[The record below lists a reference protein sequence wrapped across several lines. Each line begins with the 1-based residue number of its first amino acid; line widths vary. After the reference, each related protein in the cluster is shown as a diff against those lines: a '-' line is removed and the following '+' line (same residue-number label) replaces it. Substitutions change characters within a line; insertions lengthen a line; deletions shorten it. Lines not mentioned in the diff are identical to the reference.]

1 MQISKTLMA
10 GMLAVIPTFGHA
22 GYANAV
28 SVTAS
33 GDGSFTVQSNVGSDT
48 SVYWCGAAEYV
59 DRQRQGA
66 RQGRIYVLAANSQGV
81 RFALTPP
88 AEGAVSSITNSV
100 RMTGNSLSVVQ
111 ARQHCYDKNITE

>member
-1 MQISKTLMA
+1 MQVFKTLIVGA
-10 GMLAVIPTFGHA
+10 LAFAPSLGQA
-22 GYANAV
+22 GYAN
-28 SVTAS
+28 SVGVTVS
-33 GDGSFTVQSNVGSDT
+33 GDGSFTVQSNVGTDT

-66 RQGRIYVLAANSQGV
+66 RQGRIYVIAATADGV

-88 AEGAVSSITNSV
+88 AGGAIESVSNSV
-100 RMTGNSLSVVQ
+100 RIPGNSLSVAL

>member
-1 MQISKTLMA
+1 MQMFKALIVGALAITPTL
-10 GMLAVIPTFGHA
+10 GQA

-28 SVTAS
+28 DVTAS
-33 GDGSFTVQSNVGSDT
+33 GDGSFTVRSNVGADT

-59 DRQRQGA
+59 DRQQQGA
-66 RQGRIYVLAANSQGV
+66 RQGRIYVLAAPADGI

-88 AEGAVSSITNSV
+88 SEGVVVSVSNSV
-100 RMTGNSLSVVQ
+100 RVPGNSLSVAL